1 MACGNPLQRSQV
13 EEFAMRIVFNNP
25 VLYVVDYPQLDAVE
39 VIDKRKGLGMLMRD
53 ETAQRFRR
61 EFSSIVEASE
71 GEGDFDGF
79 IDQYGALLTQPAVY
93 H

>member
-1 MACGNPLQRSQV
+1 MEHGNPPHWSPD
-13 EEFAMRIVFNNP
+13 EESAMRIVFNNP

-39 VIDKRKGLGMLMRD
+39 VIDKRKGFGMLMRD

-61 EFSSIVEASE
+61 ELTHIVEAEAE
-71 GEGDFDGF
+71 GEEFDSF
-79 IDQYGALLTQPAVY
+79 IDQYEALMTQPAVY